1 MARELNPDQ
10 DNTFLEIGRIIED
23 NFYKRDSKSLDIA
36 NMKIDL
42 IRKNGR
48 NILIGEVKKSSR
60 FEKPSIMQLSFYL
73 LKLKENGVN
82 AKGEILI
89 PKERKRISVELTN
102 ELETELK
109 QTINEIEKIIVED
122 IIPNKEKI
130 RFCTHC
136 AYREFCWA

>member
-1 MARELNPDQ
+1 
-10 DNTFLEIGRIIED
+10 
-23 NFYKRDSKSLDIA
+23 
-36 NMKIDL
+36 MKIDL
-42 IRKNGR
+42 IKKEGE

-89 PKERKRISVELTN
+89 PKERRKISVELTN
-102 ELETELK
+102 DLETELK
-109 QTINEIEKIIVED
+109 QTISEIEKIIAEVR
-122 IIPNKEKI
+122 IPPKEKI

-136 AYREFCWA
+136 AYREFCWS

>member
-1 MARELNPDQ
+1 MAREVNPDQ
-10 DNTFLEIGRIIED
+10 DNTFLEIGRIIEN
-23 NFYKRDSKSLDIA
+23 NFYKRESKSLDIA

-42 IRKNGR
+42 IKKDGE

-73 LKLKENGVN
+73 LKLKENGIN
-82 AKGEILI
+82 AKGEILV
-89 PKERKRISVELTN
+89 PKERKKIPVELN
-102 ELETELK
+102 KEAEEELK
-109 QTINEIEKIIVED
+109 SVMNEIEGIIMKD
-122 IIPNKEKI
+122 KSPNKEKI